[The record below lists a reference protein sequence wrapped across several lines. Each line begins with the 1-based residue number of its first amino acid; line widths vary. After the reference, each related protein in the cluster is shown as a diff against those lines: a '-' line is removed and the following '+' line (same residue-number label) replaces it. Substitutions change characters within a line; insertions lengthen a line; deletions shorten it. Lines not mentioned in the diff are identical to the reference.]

1 MAVVHL
7 VLQTMKSGAFSLA
20 NGAFT
25 VTIHENFCKRIAYGH
40 ITDLTRESVI
50 CKFHVSKRK
59 KQSGGI
65 AVERRLQICA
75 QTALSLYSAA

>member
-40 ITDLTRESVI
+40 ITDI
-50 CKFHVSKRK
+50 YGPHP
-59 KQSGGI
+59 GI
-65 AVERRLQICA
+65 SYL
-75 QTALSLYSAA
+75 